1 MASFNK
7 VIIMGN
13 LTRDPEVRTIPSGMT
28 VCEITLAVNEKYK
41 DKETVSFVDVT
52 VWGKQAET
60 LARWKKKG
68 EPLLVEGKLR
78 QESWT
83 DKQTGQKRSKM
94 KVVCE
99 RFTFVGGGQGG
110 GNRGGG
116 GQQGGGSY
124 GGGNQGNQDGG
135 NQGGGYNNDAPQGGN
150 DYGGGSGGYDD
161 YATNLP
167 DDSGNEPPF

>member
-41 DKETVSFVDVT
+41 DKEHVSFVDVT

-78 QESWT
+78 QETWT

-94 KVVCE
+94 KVVCD
-99 RFTFVGGGQGG
+99 RFTFVGGGKGGQDG

-116 GQQGGGSY
+116 GNQGGSY
-124 GGGNQGNQDGG
+124 GGGNQG
-135 NQGGGYNNDAPQGGN
+135 GGYNNNAPQGGN
-150 DYGGGSGGYDD
+150 DYDGGDQGGGQQGGYDD

>member
-1 MASFNK
+1 
-7 VIIMGN
+7 MGN

-110 GNRGGG
+110 GKSRRWRPARRRQLRRREPRKSRRRQPRWWL
-116 GQQGGGSY
+116 QQRRPTRRKRLRRRLRRLRRLRHKP
-124 GGGNQGNQDGG
+124 
-135 NQGGGYNNDAPQGGN
+135 A
-150 DYGGGSGGYDD
+150 
-161 YATNLP
+161 
-167 DDSGNEPPF
+167 